1 MNRNFIHLRDCIRR
15 LEHCPDS
22 LPTFWP
28 ILKYDLPMLHSP
40 YLHTESFSC
49 ENAARQEA
57 QREFMPLYRQAKEVF
72 DKHTAVNAP
81 ESYFSQLRAL
91 LDGKLSDVR
100 EALIPLRTEPSAPI
114 LNRMRILLVPDKV
127 LNKLEEGNQL
137 LLQAH
142 SLAAYSHY
150 LSYVQYAINDPSEGE
165 EGLSWL
171 LGKCFIRHGYDLFP
185 AISELESD
193 LSQQIRKFQQ
203 AFTVQSKHAL
213 HQHIIAPLQ
222 TLLPILHQSL
232 SQSN

>member
-1 MNRNFIHLRDCIRR
+1 MT
-15 LEHCPDS
+15 DS
-22 LPTFWP
+22 VLKILP
-28 ILKYDLPMLHSP
+28 HSG
-40 YLHTESFSC
+40 
-49 ENAARQEA
+49 
-57 QREFMPLYRQAKEVF
+57 
-72 DKHTAVNAP
+72 
-81 ESYFSQLRAL
+81 
-91 LDGKLSDVR
+91 LD
-100 EALIPLRTEPSAPI
+100 PLRTI
-114 LNRMRILLVPDKV
+114 
-127 LNKLEEGNQL
+127 
-137 LLQAH
+137 
-142 SLAAYSHY
+142 YSHY

-232 SQSN
+232 SQSNWKELSL